1 MSDIQYGREQPACR
15 WHQDQCPTVALGC
28 VVALLS
34 MVWLLKTLQKCRLRL
49 LGRLLVNI
57 TVSEILL
64 ECFRL
69 LQFLADTYG
78 WCSGWY
84 PAVAGASNST
94 ETIGYFGYASVASWE
109 ALVALSLIL
118 CFFRTSTALKVME
131 NWLGY
136 FWLFP
141 MLVIATALWV
151 VSDPDQARERSY
163 RYVVVAGMLLCMV
176 LVVLMLLALQVYRVA
191 RWNLLTTYSK
201 RVTSYVRF
209 LLAGFILGTG
219 PRVGFIVA
227 SCHHGPGWFG
237 TWDFTAWSVCASGAA
252 LVNPLCIALITR
264 RIDVCG
270 LLHHGKNES
279 IASMSKTASRTFSTP
294 VKRRAKQ
301 PESRRVT
308 IQTEPGDIESTAPYF
323 PFPANAEVAAALTA
337 DGPDA
342 QGDADEKTSVNGDD
356 GGDSD
361 DERSLRSDVSEPGSS
376 ASSLLDPDAFVATS
390 AKESE
395 DASVRMLNGLSLAA
409 QPQLAYAPTQYSLG
423 AYHTDQT
430 IMSDIAGTPEG
441 DRQALFLAVAGIFPS
456 RRKTLM
462 LRSLSD
468 ELEQESE
475 GTYASRYFA
484 SWGRTTS
491 GSELV
496 HISGPH
502 RTLVGHGFGHFAHMF
517 AALVVAFFLVA
528 MTSSSQRNLAL
539 LGS

>member
-1 MSDIQYGREQPACR
+1 MGEIHYGREQPACR

-28 VVALLS
+28 AVALLS
-34 MVWLLKTLQKCRLRL
+34 MMWLLKTLQKCRLRL

-57 TVSEILL
+57 TVSEIML

-69 LQFLADTYG
+69 LQFVADTYG

-84 PAVAGASNST
+84 PAVSGASNSA

-109 ALVALSLIL
+109 ALVALSLVL
-118 CFFRTSTALKVME
+118 CFLRTSTALKVME

-151 VSDPDQARERSY
+151 VSDPDQSRERSY
-163 RYVVVAGMLLCMV
+163 RYVVVAGMVLCMALV
-176 LVVLMLLALQVYRVA
+176 LVMLVALQVYRVT
-191 RWNLLTTYSK
+191 RWNYLTTYSK

-209 LLAGFILGTG
+209 LLVGFVLGTG
-219 PRVGFIVA
+219 PRVCFIVA
-227 SCHHGPGWFG
+227 SCRYGAAWFG
-237 TWDFTAWSVCASGAA
+237 TWDFTGWSVCTSCAA

-270 LLHHGKNES
+270 LLHHGKNDS
-279 IASMSKTASRTFSTP
+279 FSVTKTVSRSFSSP
-294 VKRRAKQ
+294 VRRKARQ

-308 IQTEPGDIESTAPYF
+308 IQTEVDETEPTAPYF
-323 PFPANAEVAAALTA
+323 PFPANAELVAALTSEGTSA
-337 DGPDA
+337 DL
-342 QGDADEKTSVNGDD
+342 DEQEQALINGND
-356 GGDSD
+356 GHDSD
-361 DERSLRSDVSEPGSS
+361 DEPSLRSDVSDVGSS

-423 AYHTDQT
+423 AYHADQT

-462 LRSLSD
+462 LRTLTD
-468 ELEQESE
+468 ELDQEAE

-502 RTLVGHGFGHFAHMF
+502 RTLVGHGFGHFAHLI
-517 AALVVAFFLVA
+517 AALVVVFFLVA
-528 MTSSSQRNLAL
+528 VTSSSQRNLAL